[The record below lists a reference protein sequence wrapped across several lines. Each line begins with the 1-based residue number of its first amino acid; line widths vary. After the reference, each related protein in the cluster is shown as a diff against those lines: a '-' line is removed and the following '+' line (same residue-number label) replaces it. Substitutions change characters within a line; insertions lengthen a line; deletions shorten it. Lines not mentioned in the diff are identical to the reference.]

1 MAWPRTFYEN
11 VRVSRAIATGFRSPF
26 AASSTRAR
34 GLVRS
39 APAMTADAPRPSTA
53 TLLDD
58 TARGCR
64 VTYERDFLSPAEA
77 AQLFATLAREAPFVA
92 EAPVIF
98 GRPRPVRRQSC
109 GYGEPGARYRYTGL
123 ERVATPWPAGFA
135 TLLDRL
141 GERTG
146 ARFTFALCNLYPD
159 GDAGLG
165 WHADDEADLA
175 RDAPIASLSLGA
187 ERDFAMRRRGES
199 RACLTVPLGHGSLL
213 VMAGAT
219 QRHYVHRVPPR
230 VRCREARINL
240 TFRVMR

>member
-1 MAWPRTFYEN
+1 MN
-11 VRVSRAIATGFRSPF
+11 
-26 AASSTRAR
+26 
-34 GLVRS
+34 
-39 APAMTADAPRPSTA
+39 ADALRRAPA

-58 TARGCR
+58 TARQCS
-64 VTYERDFLSPAEA
+64 VTYERDFLSATEA
-77 AQLFATLAREAPFVA
+77 THWFETLAREAPFVA

-98 GRPRPVRRQSC
+98 GKPRPVRRQSC

-123 ERVATPWPAGFA
+123 ERVATPWPDGFA
-135 TLLDRL
+135 PLLERL
-141 GERTG
+141 YDRTG

-187 ERDFAMRRRGES
+187 ERDFAMRLRGES
-199 RACLTVPLGHGSLL
+199 RACLTVPLGPGSLL

>member
-1 MAWPRTFYEN
+1 MN
-11 VRVSRAIATGFRSPF
+11 
-26 AASSTRAR
+26 
-34 GLVRS
+34 
-39 APAMTADAPRPSTA
+39 ADALRGGPA
-53 TLLDD
+53 ALLDD
-58 TARGCR
+58 GARGCR
-64 VTYERDFLSPAEA
+64 VTYEPDFLSATEGTRW
-77 AQLFATLAREAPFVA
+77 FETLAREAPFVV

-109 GYGEPGARYRYTGL
+109 GYGEPGARYRYSGL
-123 ERVATPWPAGFA
+123 ERLATPWPEGFA
-135 TLLDRL
+135 PLLERL
-141 GERTG
+141 RERTG

-187 ERDFAMRRRGES
+187 ARDFAMRPGTSGPARV
-199 RACLTVPLGHGSLL
+199 TVRLAHGSLL

-230 VRCREARINL
+230 VRCRAPRINL